1 MYWRFA
7 ALGIPG
13 AVPFDRKVHIM
24 QPEDWVTLILTIEF
38 GAILL
43 YMVFGEL

>member
-1 MYWRFA
+1 M
-7 ALGIPG
+7 GVPG
-13 AVPFDRKVHIM
+13 RRRDQVVLM